1 MILKMRN
8 IDISTKIFFL
18 GLTSGP
24 ASKRRRVYR
33 PSHEPD
39 VVVEQVEI
47 SSSKNRLN
55 ESQFRQNIMSTERH
69 IAEATLRHQRERHQV
84 EVKQLQME
92 LEKRKVILELEV
104 ETAQLKRDLAKKQL
118 DQR

>member
-1 MILKMRN
+1 MN
-8 IDISTKIFFL
+8 DPWEAVEWHFNSTKIFIP

-24 ASKRRRVYR
+24 GLKR
-33 PSHEPD
+33 HEPK

-47 SSSKNRLN
+47 SSSKNRFN
-55 ESQFRQNIMSTERH
+55 ESQIRQNILSTERQ
-69 IAEATLRHQRERHQV
+69 IAEATLRHERERHQV
-84 EVKQLQME
+84 EMKQLQME
-92 LEKRKVILELEV
+92 LEKRKVIMELEV